1 MGLEECCLI
10 QRRLQGMKATR
21 LREEFL
27 KDVKQVMGD
36 VNERQ
41 LATKLE
47 KLTES

>member
-1 MGLEECCLI
+1 
-10 QRRLQGMKATR
+10 MKATR